1 MNGQRH
7 ESMKIRLLAYTLV
20 TLMLVTLFSCSDS
33 DKESLAK
40 DAQNMTET
48 TYKGT
53 WNIGGQR
60 ADGHMTVSPFQFS
73 YTDFPMSQLL
83 SELLPGHA
91 VTCPSGVYA
100 MEYTLQGSSD
110 KAAYYTLRDNVWQ
123 TSAQI
128 DGKEK
133 QILLKFVALPVN
145 AGFQTGSQA
154 TYSQMSGNYLV
165 TLRLT
170 AYEILDATGS
180 VEKNETCNV
189 TMAFTTH
196 K

>member
-1 MNGQRH
+1 
-7 ESMKIRLLAYTLV
+7 MKIRLLAYTLAA
-20 TLMLVTLFSCSDS
+20 MLLVALSSCSDS
-33 DKESLAK
+33 DKESLEK
-40 DAQNMTET
+40 DALSMTET
-48 TYKGT
+48 TYRGT
-53 WNIGGQR
+53 WNIGDQR
-60 ADGHMTVSPFQFS
+60 VDGHMTVSPFQFS
-73 YTDFPMSQLL
+73 YTDFPMSCLL
-83 SELLPGHA
+83 SEILPGHT

-100 MEYTLQGSSD
+100 MEYTLQGASD

-128 DGKEK
+128 DGAEK
-133 QILLKFVALPVN
+133 LIRLKFVTLPVN
-145 AGFQTGSQA
+145 VEFQTGSQA